1 MSILKF
7 KYIKIII
14 DNIETSIDNSPTLN
28 PKTDTPTNDLENK
41 NTNEKNE
48 NTKIDSILKI
58 LGFNNLFIIFQL
70 VHIIQIIFI
79 AHKHKSVPC
88 ISGVFNEFVIFIP

>member
-1 MSILKF
+1 MLILKL

-14 DNIETSIDNSPTLN
+14 DNIEISIDNSPTLN

-48 NTKIDSILKI
+48 NTNIDSILKI

-70 VHIIQIIFI
+70 VHIIQNHIY
-79 AHKHKSVPC
+79 SP
-88 ISGVFNEFVIFIP
+88 